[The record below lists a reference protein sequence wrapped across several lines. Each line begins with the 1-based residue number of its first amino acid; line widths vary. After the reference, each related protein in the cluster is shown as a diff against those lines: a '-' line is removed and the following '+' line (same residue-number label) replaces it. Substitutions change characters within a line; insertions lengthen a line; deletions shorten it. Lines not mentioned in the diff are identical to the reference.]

1 MPCLIHRYFENV
13 VLRVG
18 ASTGGGSTP
27 IGGPIVGLIGDHAA
41 PRYALL
47 VGGVGAILAA
57 GYGFLHLGGSDTEL
71 AASTAGRSLEPAR

>member
-1 MPCLIHRYFENV
+1 MSLFSVALI
-13 VLRVG
+13 
-18 ASTGGGSTP
+18 GSTP
-27 IGGPIVGLIGDHAA
+27 IGGPIVGLIGDHAG

-57 GYGFLHLGGSDTEL
+57 GYGFLDLGGSDTEL